1 VIGEVMNTT
10 MKLRKPLHI
19 GQMAPLTP

>member
-1 VIGEVMNTT
+1 VISEVINTT